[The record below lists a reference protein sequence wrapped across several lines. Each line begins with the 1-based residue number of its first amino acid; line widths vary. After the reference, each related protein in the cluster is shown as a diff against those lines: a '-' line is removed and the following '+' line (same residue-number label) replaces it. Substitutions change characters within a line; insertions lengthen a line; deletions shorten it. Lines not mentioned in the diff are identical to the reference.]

1 MIGVYEDLIKNE
13 ANPALKKVGVAY
25 RWTFAEFIAGQNY
38 TIVSVQPVP
47 NFAQY
52 DQGPILTRALGA
64 DGAANYNAKLRS
76 TIVSTETKILT
87 VQRPMS
93 INSGSTTAPTY
104 LQVQRILLAPGKAQ
118 EFTNIMT
125 SDFLPNFKKLGVKDY
140 WAYTTTFGG
149 PQGEVTLVRPL
160 SKLAEIDQG
169 PLLTQAVGAAQAA
182 PINARRAALM
192 ISSEITFERYIP
204 ELSFGMPARATN

>member
-1 MIGVYEDLIKNE
+1 MTRFG
-13 ANPALKKVGVAY
+13 
-25 RWTFAEFIAGQNY
+25 
-38 TIVSVQPVP
+38 
-47 NFAQY
+47 
-52 DQGPILTRALGA
+52 LTVLGA
-64 DGAANYNAKLRS
+64 LAIAIGIATSACSGTPGSGQHAASAPKAVLPDIAKMGPVTL
-76 TIVSTETKILT
+76 TEWDQQEEILGDLNKEFEKKYPNVHIVRVSK
-87 VQRPMS
+87 S
-93 INSGSTTAPTY
+93 
-104 LQVQRILLAPGKAQ
+104 
-118 EFTNIMT
+118 FTNIMT
-125 SDFLPNFKKLGVKDY
+125 SDFLPNFKKLGVTDY

-169 PLLTQAVGAAQAA
+169 PLLTQAVGAEQAA

>member
-1 MIGVYEDLIKNE
+1 MRSERRVACSVLAVVVGLLAWSSIGAASVKQERVKAAAQTAPAPVRISVAVTHVKPDMIGVYEDLIKNE

-38 TIVSVQPVP
+38 TMVSVQPVP

-93 INSGSTTAPTY
+93 INS
-104 LQVQRILLAPGKAQ
+104 
-118 EFTNIMT
+118 
-125 SDFLPNFKKLGVKDY
+125 
-140 WAYTTTFGG
+140 
-149 PQGEVTLVRPL
+149 
-160 SKLAEIDQG
+160 
-169 PLLTQAVGAAQAA
+169 
-182 PINARRAALM
+182 
-192 ISSEITFERYIP
+192 
-204 ELSFGMPARATN
+204 

>member
-1 MIGVYEDLIKNE
+1 MRSECKVACSVLAVVVGLLAWSSIGAAQRQAGAGQGRGASTAAQTTPAPVRISVATTHVKPDMIGVYEDLIKNE
-13 ANPALKKVGVAY
+13 ANPALKKVGVPY

-38 TIVSVQPVP
+38 TMVSVQPVP

-93 INSGSTTAPTY
+93 INSASTTPPTY
-104 LQVQRILLAPGKAQ
+104 LQVQRILVAPGKAQ
-118 EFTNIMT
+118 
-125 SDFLPNFKKLGVKDY
+125 
-140 WAYTTTFGG
+140 
-149 PQGEVTLVRPL
+149 
-160 SKLAEIDQG
+160 
-169 PLLTQAVGAAQAA
+169 
-182 PINARRAALM
+182 
-192 ISSEITFERYIP
+192 
-204 ELSFGMPARATN
+204 